1 MQSTV
6 EDVDFKLHRVVGRKR
21 ILHREFVLYCAANG
35 LRLIVVA
42 QAVKTGVEGHSVE
55 KHKRI
60 GGVGRHVRTKERS
73 LHEDTVLGL
82 QVVDHHIEIMWV
94 IEAKRISRVSVVEAK
109 VAVAVGVGKG
119 NDALAAEGAVD
130 IEEIGE
136 ARIGYLRLNRVFHRL
151 LASHQGE
158 KYDTNYDD

>member
-1 MQSTV
+1 MQGAV
-6 EDVDFKLHRVVGRKR
+6 EYADFKLHRIVGRKR
-21 ILHREFVLYCAANG
+21 ILHREFVLHRAANG

-42 QAVKTGVEGHSVE
+42 QAMETGVEGHSVE
-55 KHKRI
+55 KHKRVGGI
-60 GGVGRHVRTKERS
+60 GRNVRAEERS

-94 IEAKRISRVSVVEAK
+94 IEAKRISCVSVVEAK
-109 VAVAVGVGKG
+109 VAVAVSVGKG
-119 NDALAAEGAVD
+119 NDALTAESAVG

-136 ARIGYLRLNRVFHRL
+136 ARIDYLRLNRVFHRL